1 MILVFDFGSQTTHLI
16 ARRVRD
22 LGVYSEIV
30 SYKTKASQLKKRKDL
45 EGIILS
51 GGPAATYIP
60 DSFTVDKQVF
70 ELGVPVLGICYGMQL
85 MGQLLGGRVKLGKDK
100 EFGRVKV
107 SLGKNRLFK
116 NISGQQNVWMSHGDQ
131 VVKLPQGFKA
141 GGRSR
146 YAKHIAMADEKRNL
160 YGVQFHPEVEHT
172 DKGQVMLKNF
182 VIDICKAKKTWSRGQ
197 WLKKEIER
205 IKNEVGED
213 RLICGLSGGVDSS
226 TAARMVYKAVGKQL
240 RCVYV
245 DTGLMRLGETE
256 QVEKDFKK
264 LFDKSLVVIKAEKE
278 FLKRLKGVTDPE
290 EKRRRIGELFIR
302 LFEKEA
308 KKWGGVKW
316 LVQGTIYPDVIES
329 AKKHDT
335 AEVIKTHHN
344 VGGLPAKMGLG
355 LVEPLRDLYKDE
367 VRQIAEKLGMPD
379 SMVWRQPFPGP
390 GLGIRIRGKVTKER
404 LDRLRQAEA
413 ILQEEMGKIMKPK
426 ETWQTFAVYVA
437 LKTTGVKADERSFEE
452 MIAIRSLISSDAM
465 TADWTRLPY
474 DLLAKVSTR
483 IVNEVGGIN
492 RVVYDITT
500 KPPATM
506 EWE

>member
-30 SYKTKASQLKKRKDL
+30 SYKTKAEDLRRRKDV

-51 GGPAATYIP
+51 GGPATTYERG
-60 DSFTVDKQVF
+60 SFTVDKQIF

-85 MGQLLGGRVKLGKDK
+85 MGQLLGGKVKLGKDK

-107 SLGKNRLFK
+107 SLEKNRLFK
-116 NISGQQNVWMSHGDQ
+116 GMKSQQSVWMSHGDQ
-131 VVKLPQGFKA
+131 VVSLAKGFKT
-141 GGRSR
+141 GGQSR
-146 YAKHIAMADEKRNL
+146 YVKYAAMADEVRRI

-172 DKGQVMLKNF
+172 DKGRVMLKNF
-182 VIDICKAKKTWSRGQ
+182 VIDICQAKKTWSRGQ
-197 WLKKEIER
+197 WLKQEIEK
-205 IKNEVGED
+205 IKNEAGKD
-213 RLICGLSGGVDSS
+213 KLICGLSGGVDSS
-226 TAARMVYKAVGKQL
+226 TAASLVYKAVGKRL

-264 LFDKSLVVIKAEKE
+264 LFDKSLVVVKAEKE
-278 FLKRLKGVTDPE
+278 FLKGLKGVIDPE
-290 EKRRRIGELFIR
+290 EKRRRIGEMFIR

-308 KKWGGVKW
+308 LRWGGVKW

-355 LVEPLRDLYKDE
+355 LVEPLRELYKDE
-367 VRQIAEKLGMPD
+367 VRQIAKKLGMPE

-390 GLGIRIRGKVTKER
+390 GLGIRIRGEVTKER
-404 LDRLRQAEA
+404 LSRLRQAEA

-426 ETWQTFAVYVA
+426 ETWQTFAVYVP

-452 MIAIRSLISSDAM
+452 MIAIRSLTSSDAM

-483 IVNEVGGIN
+483 IVNEVTGIN
-492 RVVYDITT
+492 RVVYDVTT

>member
-30 SYKTKASQLKKRKDL
+30 SYKTKASQLRKRNDI

-60 DSFTVDKQVF
+60 GSFTVDKQVF

-85 MGQLLGGRVKLGKDK
+85 MGEVMGGKVKLGKDK
-100 EFGRVKV
+100 EYGRVKV
-107 SLGKNRLFK
+107 SLERNRLFK
-116 NISGQQNVWMSHGDQ
+116 GISGQQNVWMSHGDQ
-131 VVKLPQGFKA
+131 VVKLPKGFKA
-141 GGRSR
+141 GGGSR
-146 YAKHIAMADEKRNL
+146 YAKNIAMADETKGL

-172 DKGQVMLKNF
+172 DKGQEMLKNF
-182 VIDICKAKKTWSRGQ
+182 VIDICKAKKTWSRGR
-197 WLKKEIER
+197 WLKAEVEKV
-205 IKNEVGED
+205 KNEVGGD
-213 RLICGLSGGVDSS
+213 KLICGLSGGVDSS
-226 TAARMVYKAVGKQL
+226 TAARIVYKAVGRQL

-264 LFDKSLVVIKAEKE
+264 LFGKSLVVIKAEKE

-355 LVEPLRDLYKDE
+355 LLEPLRELYKDE
-367 VRQIAEKLGMPD
+367 VRQIAKKLGLAD
-379 SMVWRQPFPGP
+379 SVVWRQPFPGP
-390 GLGIRIRGKVTKER
+390 GLGIRIRGEVTKER
-404 LDRLRQAEA
+404 LERLRQAEA

-426 ETWQTFAVYVA
+426 ETWQTFAVYVP
-437 LKTTGVKADERSFEE
+437 LPTTGVKADERSFEE
-452 MIAIRSLISSDAM
+452 MIAIRSLTSSDAM

-474 DLLAKVSTR
+474 DLLAKVSAR

-492 RVVYDITT
+492 RVVYDVTT

>member
-16 ARRVRD
+16 SRRVRD
-22 LGVYSEIV
+22 LGVYSEMV
-30 SYKTKASQLKKRKDL
+30 SYKTKASQLRKRKDV

-51 GGPAATYIP
+51 GGPAAAYIP
-60 DSFTVDKQVF
+60 DSLTVDKQVF

-100 EFGRVKV
+100 VR
-107 SLGKNRLFK
+107 S
-116 NISGQQNVWMSHGDQ
+116 QQSVWMSHGDQ
-131 VVKLPQGFKA
+131 VIKLPTDFKA

-146 YAKHIAMADEKRNL
+146 YAKHIAMADEKRDL

-172 DKGQVMLKNF
+172 DKGQMMLKNF
-182 VIDICKAKKTWSRGQ
+182 VIDICQAKKTWSRGE
-197 WLKKEIER
+197 WLKQEIEK

-213 RLICGLSGGVDSS
+213 KLICGLSGGVDSS

-264 LFDKSLVVIKAEKE
+264 LFGKNLVVIKAENQ
-278 FLKRLKGVTDPE
+278 FLKRLRGVIDPE

-344 VGGLPAKMGLG
+344 VGGLPAKMELG

-367 VRQIAEKLGMPD
+367 VRQIAKKLGLPE
-379 SMVWRQPFPGP
+379 SVRWRQPFPGP
-390 GLGIRIRGKVTKER
+390 GLGIRIRGEVTKER
-404 LDRLRQAEA
+404 LERLRQAEA

-426 ETWQTFAVYVA
+426 ETWQTFVVYVP
-437 LKTTGVKADERSFEE
+437 LETTGVKADERSFEE
-452 MIAIRSLISSDAM
+452 MIAIRSLTSSDAM

-483 IVNEVGGIN
+483 IVNEVTGIN